1 MTWYEF
7 LLFVHISAVVIWV
20 GAGFLLVVLAVR
32 ADRTDDEAQ
41 IKRILDDNTWLATHL
56 FIPASLTV
64 LAAGILATIDGPWE
78 FDQLWIVIGLC
89 GYAATFLT
97 GVTIFKPRGDR
108 IAAMVDADGGR
119 LSPLALAET
128 RRLLALAR
136 IDYVVL
142 FLVIADMAIKPT
154 GDDVGVL
161 ILMAAILTAGVIW
174 TVTRAQAITTPGE
187 APA

>member
-7 LLFVHISAVVIWV
+7 LLFVHISASVIWV
-20 GAGFLLVVLAVR
+20 GAGFLLMVLGVR
-32 ADRTDDEAQ
+32 ADRTDDEAG
-41 IKRILDDNTWLATHL
+41 IKRILDDNAWLAMHL

-64 LAAGILATIDGPWE
+64 FAAGVLLTIDGPWE
-78 FDQLWIVIGLC
+78 FDQLWIVIGLL
-89 GYAATFLT
+89 GYAATFVT
-97 GVTIFKPRGDR
+97 GVAILRPRGDR
-108 IAAMVDADGGR
+108 IAAAIARDGG
-119 LSPLALAET
+119 LTPTSLADT

-154 GDDVGVL
+154 GDDVALL
-161 ILMAAILTAGVIW
+161 IVMAAVFALGLGW
-174 TVTRAQAITTPGE
+174 TISRAQAVATPGE